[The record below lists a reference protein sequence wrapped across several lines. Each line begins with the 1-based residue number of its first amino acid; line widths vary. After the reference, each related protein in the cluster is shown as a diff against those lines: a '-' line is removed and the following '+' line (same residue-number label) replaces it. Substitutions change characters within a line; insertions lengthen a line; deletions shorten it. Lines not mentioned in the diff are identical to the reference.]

1 MHSVLES
8 SLPGLLRTAIQASLL
23 GVVSALCALHPR
35 ATVAQEVPLTDPGT
49 SGLDAI
55 LRVYYHRVLRGSF
68 EMSYCSPDQD
78 DICFNGDHED
88 RRCRMVGCRTDAMVN
103 DFAADVERVARER
116 PDNPLAIAQA
126 VYALSRLGRHPVAA
140 AVAKE
145 CAAVEWWCEL
155 VAGMAYHRAGLED
168 IAEGR
173 FQTGLAEADPEVAC
187 RLEGVSEL
195 LHEADRHRY
204 EELACAD
211 RGPFHDRF
219 WWLADPML
227 TTPGNDRWSEHV
239 ARRFELLLHERLVR
253 ATRLDVDDLQRSL
266 VSRHRDRHEALVV
279 RRGFE
284 DSWAGG
290 FEDSWAEGFR
300 GRAFRSWV
308 SQWAA
313 RYQFA
318 PTSPLGAGLEALS
331 YDLEAG
337 EFDEGYTPTDYGP
350 FFELPAQFGRFR
362 ESAKMVVVVAAR
374 PDRTPLDPAEVR
386 FLATD
391 RPRGA
396 LRATGPLESALH
408 PTFVAEVPYAPLLV
422 AIETVDD
429 RGAAARAREGLGVLA
444 RDGLG
449 LSDPLLVEG
458 SADDLPGTRE
468 EALAA
473 MRGSTRVDW
482 GREIVVYWEVYGLQ
496 DQERIEV
503 SVGVSGEREAVT
515 TRIMSALGVRSE
527 AAAPVVAWSEL
538 ATGSVHPMAIAI
550 DVRALQDGDYTLV
563 LAVSTASGGTATAER
578 RFELDLR

>member
-1 MHSVLES
+1 
-8 SLPGLLRTAIQASLL
+8 
-23 GVVSALCALHPR
+23 
-35 ATVAQEVPLTDPGT
+35 
-49 SGLDAI
+49 
-55 LRVYYHRVLRGSF
+55 
-68 EMSYCSPDQD
+68 MSYCSPDRGN
-78 DICFNGDHED
+78 ICFNGDHED
-88 RRCRMVGCRTDAMVN
+88 RRCRAMGCRTDAVVN

-116 PDNPLAIAQA
+116 LDDPLAVAQA

-140 AVAKE
+140 ALAEK

-155 VAGMAYHRAGLED
+155 VAGMAYHRAGHKD

-173 FQTGLAEADPEVAC
+173 FRSGLAEAEPEVAC

-204 EELACAD
+204 REIACAD
-211 RGPFHDRF
+211 RSSFHERF
-219 WWLADPML
+219 WWLADPIL

-239 ARRFELLLHERLVR
+239 ARRFELLLHAGLVW
-253 ATRLDVDDLQRSL
+253 ATRLDVDGLRRSL
-266 VSRHRDRHEALVV
+266 VSRHQDRHEALVV

-284 DSWAGG
+284 DSW
-290 FEDSWAEGFR
+290 STSR
-300 GRAFRSWV
+300 RSFRSWV
-308 SQWAA
+308 SQRAA
-313 RYQFA
+313 RYQFT
-318 PTSPLGAGLEALS
+318 PTSPVGAGLEALS

-337 EFDEGYTPTDYGP
+337 EFDEGYSPTDYGP

-362 ESAKMVVVVAAR
+362 EGARMVVVAAAR

-391 RPRGA
+391 RPGGVF
-396 LRATGPLESALH
+396 RATGPLESPRH

-429 RGAAARAREGLGVLA
+429 RGTVARAREGLGALA

-449 LSDPLLVEG
+449 LSDPLLVEA

-468 EALAA
+468 EALTT

-503 SVGVSGEREAVT
+503 SVGVSGEGEVVT
-515 TRIMSALGVRSE
+515 TRIMSALGVRSG

-538 ATGSVHPMAIAI
+538 ASGSVHPMAIAI
-550 DVRALQDGDYTLV
+550 DMRALEDGDYTLV
-563 LAVSTASGGTATAER
+563 LAVSTDSGRTATAER

>member
-8 SLPGLLRTAIQASLL
+8 RLPGLVPTAIQASLL
-23 GVVSALCALHPR
+23 GVVSALCALPR
-35 ATVAQEVPLTDPGT
+35 ATVAQDVPLTDPGT

-55 LRVYYHRVLRGSF
+55 LRVYYQRPLRGSF
-68 EMSYCSPDQD
+68 QMSYCSPDRGN
-78 DICFNGDHED
+78 ICFNGDHED
-88 RRCRMVGCRTDAMVN
+88 RRCRVIGCRTNAVVN
-103 DFAADVERVARER
+103 DFATDVERVARER
-116 PDNPLAIAQA
+116 LDDPLAIAQA
-126 VYALSRLGRHPVAA
+126 VYALSRLGRDLVAA
-140 AVAKE
+140 DLAEE
-145 CAAVEWWCEL
+145 CAAVEWWCDL
-155 VAGMAYHRAGLED
+155 VAGMAYHRAGRED

-173 FQTGLAEADPEVAC
+173 FRAALAEADPEVAC

-204 EELACAD
+204 QELACSD
-211 RGPFHDRF
+211 RGPFHERF
-219 WWLADPML
+219 WWLADPIL

-253 ATRLDVDDLQRSL
+253 TTRLDVDGLRRSL
-266 VSRHRDRHEALVV
+266 VSRHQDRHEGLVV

-284 DSWAGG
+284 DSWSES
-290 FEDSWAEGFR
+290 FEDSLSESFED
-300 GRAFRSWV
+300 FRSWV
-308 SQWAA
+308 SQRAA

-318 PTSPLGAGLEALS
+318 PTSPIGAGLEALS

-362 ESAKMVVVVAAR
+362 DSAHMVVVAAAR
-374 PDRTPLDPAEVR
+374 PDRTPLDSAEVR

-391 RPRGA
+391 RPGGA
-396 LRATGPLESALH
+396 FRATGPIEDPRH

-422 AIETVDD
+422 AIETVDG
-429 RGAAARAREGLGVLA
+429 RGTAARAREGLGALA
-444 RDGLG
+444 RDVLG
-449 LSDPLLVEG
+449 LSDPLLVEA
-458 SADDLPGTRE
+458 SADDLPRIRE

-473 MRGSTRVDW
+473 MRGSTRVEW

-503 SVGVSGEREAVT
+503 SVGVSGEREVVT
-515 TRIMSALGVRSE
+515 TRIMSALGVRTQ

-538 ATGSVHPMAIAI
+538 ASGSVHPMAIAI
-550 DVRALQDGDYTLV
+550 DMRALQDGDYTLV
-563 LAVSTASGGTATAER
+563 LAVSTTSGGTATAER

>member
-1 MHSVLES
+1 MQSVLGS
-8 SLPGLLRTAIQASLL
+8 CLPGLIPTAIRASLL

-35 ATVAQEVPLTDPGT
+35 AMVAQEVPLAGAGA

-55 LRVYYHRVLRGSF
+55 LRVYYQRPLRGSF
-68 EMSYCSPDQD
+68 QMSYCSPDRGNT
-78 DICFNGDHED
+78 CFNGDHED
-88 RRCRMVGCRTDAMVN
+88 RRCRVVGCRTDAVVN
-103 DFAADVERVARER
+103 DFAADVERGARGR
-116 PDNPLAIAQA
+116 PDDPLVIAQA

-140 AVAKE
+140 DLAGE

-155 VAGMAYHRAGLED
+155 VAGMAYHRAGRED

-173 FQTGLAEADPEVAC
+173 FRAGLTEADPEVAC

-204 EELACAD
+204 QELACAD
-211 RGPFHDRF
+211 RGAFHDRF
-219 WWLADPML
+219 WWLADPIL

-239 ARRFELLLHERLVR
+239 ARRFELLLHEGLVR
-253 ATRLDVDDLQRSL
+253 ATRLDVDGLRRSL
-266 VSRHRDRHEALVV
+266 VSRHQDRHEALVV

-284 DSWAGG
+284 DSW
-290 FEDSWAEGFR
+290 STSFR
-300 GRAFRSWV
+300 SFRSWV
-308 SQWAA
+308 SQRAA

-318 PTSPLGAGLEALS
+318 PTTPIGAGLEALS

-350 FFELPAQFGRFR
+350 FFELPAQLGRFR
-362 ESAKMVVVVAAR
+362 ESATMVVVAAAR
-374 PDRTPLDPAEVR
+374 PDLTPLDPAEVR

-391 RPRGA
+391 RPGGA
-396 LRATGPLESALH
+396 FRATGPLESARH
-408 PTFVAEVPYAPLLV
+408 PTFMAEVPYAPLLV
-422 AIETVDD
+422 AIETIDD
-429 RGAAARAREGLGVLA
+429 RGTAARAREGLGALA

-449 LSDPLLVEG
+449 LSDPLLVEA
-458 SADDLPGTRE
+458 SVDDLPETRE

-473 MRGSTRVDW
+473 MRGSTRVEW

-503 SVGVSGEREAVT
+503 SVGVSGERETVT
-515 TRIMSALGVRSE
+515 TRIMSALGARTE
-527 AAAPVVAWSEL
+527 AAAPVVTWSEP
-538 ATGSVHPMAIAI
+538 ASGGVHPMAIAI

-563 LAVSTASGGTATAER
+563 LAVSTASGGAATAER
-578 RFELDLR
+578 RFELAVRG